1 MYLFVPNYCGGKGGG
16 GAKEM
21 QRGNL
26 SRFRKMGWGIFRSV
40 SYNNER
46 NLRFFSPNLQFD
58 IPLSPLQLTPKEY
71 ASWYYVLPKRKVR
84 FRKELQRS
92 EGDIVNLSFTNLEFS
107 SIHSVI
113 CIK

>member
-1 MYLFVPNYCGGKGGG
+1 M
-16 GAKEM
+16 
-21 QRGNL
+21 
-26 SRFRKMGWGIFRSV
+26 
-40 SYNNER
+40 
-46 NLRFFSPNLQFD
+46 RFFSPNLQFD

-113 CIK
+113 CIKWQTQLYTLVMEPYSHPAVFVTFYYVLLTDFILLKYMMR